1 MNRRRW
7 LVRAGQVLLLAIVA
21 WAVYHGIVLRLAEL
35 SREELARWRPAPL
48 LLALSTLGLLAVY
61 LSHAFFWR
69 RIAADLGGGTARPRA
84 TVRVHFMA
92 SLGRYVPGKIW
103 QVAGLAVLARSA
115 GVAPLPAAAAAL
127 LAQVAF
133 LATGG
138 VFLALVLPAWA
149 GPLPALAAGLL
160 VATVAAGLYGVASTA
175 AGLRFRGWLAG
186 RAPRLTPAVELGGRV
201 RGRDALAWGAGYAAS
216 WILLGASF
224 TLFVVAFVPTTG
236 ELPRLA
242 GSVAAAYLGGYL
254 VFFLPAGIG
263 AREVVMAELLAQVIP
278 GPAAA
283 LIAVASRLWFTV
295 AELLPLTALP
305 LLRDAA
311 EDAGIEHSAAK
322 LS

>member
-1 MNRRRW
+1 MKGRRW
-7 LVRAGQVLLLAIVA
+7 PVRAGQVLLLAIVA

-48 LLALSTLGLLAVY
+48 PLLLSTLGLLAVY
-61 LSHAFFWR
+61 LSHAFLWR

-84 TVRVHFMA
+84 TVRIHFLA

-103 QVAGLAVLARSA
+103 QVAGLAVLARGA

-138 VFLALVLPAWA
+138 VFLALALPAWA
-149 GPLPALAAGLL
+149 GPLPALAAVAL
-160 VATVAAGLYGVASTA
+160 VAAVAATLYGLARTA
-175 AGLRFRGWLAG
+175 GGAWLRRWLAH
-186 RAPRLTPAVELGGRV
+186 RAPRMAPAVELSGRV
-201 RGRDALAWGAGYAAS
+201 RGPDALAWGCGYAAS
-216 WILLGASF
+216 WVLLGASF
-224 TLFVVAFVPTTG
+224 ALFVTAFVPTTG
-236 ELPRLA
+236 EMTRLA
-242 GSVAAAYLGGYL
+242 GTVAAAYLGGYL

-295 AELLPLTALP
+295 AELLPLTVLP

-311 EDAGIEHSAAK
+311 GDAGIEHSAAK